1 MHSPAHST
9 EYITQQ
15 QLAKRWGRSEAVISL
30 HSAVG
35 AGPSYLKIDG
45 RVQYALDEIQRYE
58 RACLFFEP
66 ADVALAASQV
76 N

>member
-1 MHSPAHST
+1 MQLSAPST

-15 QLAKRWGRSEAVISL
+15 ELARRWGRSEAAISL
-30 HSAVG
+30 YSAVG
-35 AGPSYLKIDG
+35 AGPSYLKING

-66 ADVALAASQV
+66 ADVALATVKV

>member
-1 MHSPAHST
+1 MHSSVSST
-9 EYITQQ
+9 EYITQPE
-15 QLAKRWGRSEAVISL
+15 LARRWGRSEAAISL
-30 HSAVG
+30 SSAVG

-66 ADVALAASQV
+66 ADVALVAS
-76 N
+76 NAN